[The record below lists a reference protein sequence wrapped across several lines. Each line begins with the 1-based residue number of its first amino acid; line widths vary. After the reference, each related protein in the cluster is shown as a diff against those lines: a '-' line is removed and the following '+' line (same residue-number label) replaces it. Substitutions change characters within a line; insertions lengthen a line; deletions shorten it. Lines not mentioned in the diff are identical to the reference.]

1 MAEETQ
7 CAHRLLGDQA
17 DHRVEPG
24 VGDGADVRAV
34 EQHAARVRLVE
45 ALEEVEDGGLAWVV
59 RLKISGGGGGCG
71 RGWRYR

>member
-1 MAEETQ
+1 M
-7 CAHRLLGDQA
+7 
-17 DHRVEPG
+17 
-24 VGDGADVRAV
+24 GDGADVRAV